1 MGQIDRALYLFT
13 GIVLICLGLVAMTL
27 SGFAATSEELSTNP
41 PAAVNTPPVAVPDSA
56 TMRKN
61 TSVAINLLA
70 NDYDPD
76 PNTTPAGQIDPTSV
90 TITTKPKKGARIV
103 VSETGTVT
111 YAPRKNFK
119 GIDVFAYTVKD
130 KGGAT
135 SNPAKVTITVK

>member
-41 PAAVNTPPVAVPDSA
+41 PAAVNNPPVAVPDSA

-76 PNTTPAGQIDPTSV
+76 PNTTPAGQIDPASV
-90 TITTKPKKGARIV
+90 TITTKPRRGARVV
-103 VSETGTVT
+103 VSETGMAT
-111 YAPRKNFK
+111 YAPRPKFR
-119 GIDVFAYTVKD
+119 GTDVFYYTVKD
-130 KGGAT
+130 KEGAT